1 MKEKIKERRK
11 QIEANLKNSVNK
23 IKENLSRSPV
33 LFSLKIG
40 EDPSSDVYRESLKKK
55 ADKLGIELRLEQNQ
69 ESHAEEI
76 LKEANRSEDIDGI
89 IIHCSRGK
97 MLHFSQFIAPE
108 KDVEGITPWN
118 LGRLL
123 RGEATI
129 CPATPLAVLEIL
141 NVLNYD
147 LEGKRTL
154 IIGRSLIVGKPL
166 FLLLLQK
173 NATITVAH
181 SRTRELGEL
190 TRNAEL
196 IILAA
201 GKPALLKPD
210 MVSPATL
217 VVDVGINVVGKKVV
231 GDADPSVG
239 EKAILTPVPGG
250 VGTFTPYMLFSNL
263 IKTIW
268 RKIEGET
275 SNSPV

>member
-1 MKEKIKERRK
+1 MKEKIKERKK

-40 EDPSSDVYRESLKKK
+40 EDPSSDVYRENLKKK

-123 RGEATI
+123 RGEDTI